1 MTLFF
6 VSDAAKKKK
15 KYLGARA
22 DRANEVGGPQVL
34 VDNAHVPFPCAATQV
49 SIQCQVLFGKD
60 TDADARPDFAIE
72 EPVPSQVSTKQDRR
86 VF

>member
-1 MTLFF
+1 
-6 VSDAAKKKK
+6 
-15 KYLGARA
+15 
-22 DRANEVGGPQVL
+22 VL